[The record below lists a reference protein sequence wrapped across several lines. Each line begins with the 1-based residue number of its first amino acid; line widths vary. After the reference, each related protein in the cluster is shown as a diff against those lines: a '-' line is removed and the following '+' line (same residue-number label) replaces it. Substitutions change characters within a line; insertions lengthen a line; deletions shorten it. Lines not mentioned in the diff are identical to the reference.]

1 MYTAYTRSLYYRNIN
16 TLQQLDES
24 GMKISVS
31 APPLLNVF
39 GNNQT
44 RSDVLRSLKTK
55 LIVFD
60 YKGFGAFER
69 TAEKRDICVIE
80 RYSDI
85 QIIIKVNFDFIRLI
99 HIRFSH

>member
-1 MYTAYTRSLYYRNIN
+1 M
-16 TLQQLDES
+16 LDET
-24 GMKISVS
+24 GMIISVDTA

-55 LIVFD
+55 LITFD
-60 YKGFGAFER
+60 YSSFGALER
-69 TAEKRDICVIE
+69 AAEIRDICVIE

-85 QIIIKVNFDFIRLI
+85 QIIIKVNSNVL
-99 HIRFSH
+99 S